1 MTADASNTVTLDNI
15 HQVLKDDKRVK
26 IATVDIDGV
35 LRGKLMHKEKFLQV
49 IESGFGLCSVI
60 FGWDIQDIMYTT
72 PVEFGGKDCHFFDL
86 VAKVDL
92 ASYRRIPWEN
102 NTPFFFVHLIHPS
115 TNEPLYCCP
124 RVFLQSAVD
133 ACEQDLQ
140 CTAYCGVEFE
150 FFCFKEN
157 AESLEA
163 KGFANPNPLTVGMC
177 GYSLLRPTQNQEFY
191 YRAFDWLEEFR
202 VDVESWH
209 TETGPGVFE
218 AAIKYT
224 DAKEAGDRASLF
236 KTSMK
241 QIALKHGFLACFMS
255 KPYQDLPGCSGHMHF
270 SLIDKQ
276 GKNMFYPFE
285 SSQVSTIHP
294 HISKTLV
301 HFLAGVL
308 HGLPSILA
316 VLAPTINSYK
326 RLCGNFWTPIT
337 VSWGVENRLGAVRVI
352 VPPTTSPNGTRL
364 EMRVSGADI
373 NPHLAIGAILK
384 CGIWG
389 IKTCQT
395 LPVSALEDDGRG
407 AEQSSGGEG
416 GKDKQQGQQLARTL
430 QEAVAAMDAESS
442 VARQVLGD
450 SFVDHFVKTRKHE
463 WSLWQNAVTDYE
475 LKRYME
481 LV

>member
-1 MTADASNTVTLDNI
+1 MTLDSKNMAVTVDNI
-15 HQVLKDDKRVK
+15 QDILKEDRKVK
-26 IATVDIDGV
+26 IAAVDIDGV
-35 LRGKLMHKEKFLQV
+35 LRGKIIHKEKFLQV
-49 IESGFGLCSVI
+49 LESGFGLCSVL

-72 PVEFGGKDCHFFDL
+72 AVEFGGKDCQYFDL

-92 ASYRRIPWEN
+92 ASFRRIPWEE
-102 NTPFFFVHLIHPS
+102 NTPFFFVHLIHPI

-140 CTAYCGVEFE
+140 CTAYCGVEYE
-150 FFCFKEN
+150 FYCFKEN
-157 AESLEA
+157 AESLA
-163 KGFANPNPLTVGMC
+163 SKGFANPKPLTVGMF

-191 YRAFDWLEEFR
+191 YRAFDWLHDFK

-218 AAIKYT
+218 AAVKYT

-241 QIALKHGFLACFMS
+241 QIALQHGFLACFMS
-255 KPYQDLPGCSGHMHF
+255 KPYEELPGCSGHMHF

-276 GKNMFYPFE
+276 GKNMFYPFNPSE
-285 SSQVSTIHP
+285 RASEVHP
-294 HISKTLV
+294 HVSRTLV
-301 HFLAGVL
+301 YFLAGVL

-316 VLAPTINSYK
+316 VLAPTVNSYK
-326 RLCGNFWTPIT
+326 RLVGNFWAPIN
-337 VSWGVENRLGAVRVI
+337 VSWGIENRLGAVRVI

-364 EMRVSGADI
+364 EVRVSGADI

-384 CGIWG
+384 CGVWG
-389 IKTCQT
+389 IKTRQSI
-395 LPVSALEDDGRG
+395 PVPSLE
-407 AEQSSGGEG
+407 EIKEG
-416 GKDKQQGQQLARTL
+416 KGQQGQQLARTL
-430 QEAVAAMDAESS
+430 QEAVNVMDEKSS
-442 VARQVLGD
+442 VARQVLGN
-450 SFVDHFVKTRKHE
+450 SFVNHFVKTRKHE
-463 WSLWQNAVTDYE
+463 WGLWQNAVTDYE